1 MTQGS
6 TYKASMAASR
16 AALASY
22 RCPPG
27 ITSART
33 CGLWGQGETD
43 GQDGTGVKAAAYQA
57 NLGALF
63 TAWRAERGDPNMW
76 IFILRLSSSSGVAK
90 KAEIQAAQDAYAL
103 TDAHCTL
110 INTDAFQMSGD
121 GLHFT
126 AAGAEALG
134 LYVASLIHAHFGAGV
149 TLIDIKGQSNVV
161 SQTDTR
167 VATDA
172 KYATLAGVL
181 AWIWIRLS
189 KPSVSDTR
197 HKTKPWQ
204 PYSQNKYYP
213 YSTPGR
219 AWCGMEMAMAW
230 ALWVVYGHTLYVIQA
245 SEGGT
250 DLANDWAPA

>member
-1 MTQGS
+1 MTGS
-6 TYKASMAASR
+6 TYTASMAASR

-43 GQDGTGVKAAAYQA
+43 GQDGTGAKPAAYQA
-57 NLGALF
+57 NLGAFF
-63 TAWRAERGDPNMW
+63 TAWRAERGDPSMF
-76 IFILRLSSSSGVAK
+76 IFIIRLSASSGVVNA
-90 KAEIQAAQDAYAL
+90 AAIRAAQDAYAL
-103 TDAHCTL
+103 TDANCLL
-110 INTDAFQMSGD
+110 INTDAFPLSGD

-134 LYVASLIHAHFGAGV
+134 LYVASLIHARFGAGV
-149 TLIDIKGQSNVV
+149 TLIDLKGQSNVF

-167 VATDA
+167 IATDP
-172 KYATLAGVL
+172 KYASLAGVL
-181 AWIWIRLS
+181 AWVWARGKGIT
-189 KPSVSDTR
+189 DTR

-204 PYSQNKYYP
+204 PYSQDKYYP
-213 YSTPGR
+213 YVTPGR

-230 ALWVVYGHTLYVIQA
+230 ALWVTYGHTLYVIQA

-250 DLANDWAPA
+250 DLANDWAP